1 MKRLLVQLKL
11 INRGSRSVLLWAHAG
26 LIAACTA
33 VFFLFVLGLAA
44 IEAVD
49 THLLG
54 SMPEQELR
62 VGLKKRDITIL
73 RMAEKGA
80 KTAIAAEDLI
90 AMAALQGVTH
100 TYPLHYADQSSDIS
114 VNFMGQGFSSE
125 MVIQAFEPDWVA
137 GDVAP
142 ELLDWAEGQPVP
154 MVINTQ
160 ILAIYNNAYAKSKG
174 MPQLSPKALE
184 MPVMR
189 IYYGKNPKK
198 AEDPARLILSAKVVG
213 LSPRVALG
221 VAIPRSVLESL
232 HKQLGRPMPKPLEV
246 ILLLEPDA
254 DSDRV
259 MALVREMGYT
269 IHEAHPLARIFR
281 QAKVA
286 SVLAGLV
293 LIVCVLLFKLSFL
306 NQTVKMLFLL
316 KRRDYAICR
325 AMGMSRG
332 RLRALLVFEL
342 LLLFGTDLIV
352 GLFMGFGLAF
362 WLSAAWISPL
372 LVSLLGFPLAVAFPA
387 QTLVLAA
394 LILAAALLFLA
405 PRIWSVTREATGTLL
420 GTT

>member
-1 MKRLLVQLKL
+1 MKRLLVQLVL
-11 INRGSRSVLLWAHAG
+11 INRGSRSVLIWAHAG

-33 VFFLFVLGLAA
+33 VFFLFVLGLATMEA
-44 IEAVD
+44 ID

-62 VGLKKRDITIL
+62 VGLKKRDVTIL
-73 RMAEKGA
+73 RLAEKGA
-80 KTAIAAEDLI
+80 KTAIAADDLM
-90 AMAALQGVTH
+90 AMAALEGVTH
-100 TYPLHYADQSSDIS
+100 TYPLYYADQASDIS

-125 MVIQAFEPDWVA
+125 MVIQAFEPEWVA
-137 GDVAP
+137 DDVAP
-142 ELLDWAEGQPVP
+142 ELLTWSEGMPVP

-174 MPQLSPKALE
+174 YPQLSPKALE
-184 MPVMR
+184 VPIIHV
-189 IYYGKNPKK
+189 YYGEKPKK
-198 AEDPARLILSAKVVG
+198 PEDPQRLYLNAKVVG

-232 HKQLGRPMPKPLEV
+232 HAQLGRAMPKPLEA

-259 MALVREMGYT
+259 MAQVTEMGYT

-286 SVLAGLV
+286 SILAALV
-293 LIVCVLLFKLSFL
+293 LIACVLLFKLSFL

-325 AMGMSRG
+325 AMGMSRR
-332 RLRALLVFEL
+332 RLRGLLVFEL
-342 LLLFGTDLIV
+342 LLLFGTDLVI
-352 GLFMGFGLAF
+352 GLLLGFGLAS
-362 WLSAAWISPL
+362 WLSSAWLSPL
-372 LVSLLGFPLAVAFPA
+372 LVNLLGFPLAVAFPLPA
-387 QTLVLAA
+387 LALAA
-394 LILAAALLFLA
+394 LILVAALLFLT
-405 PRIWSVTREATGTLL
+405 PRVWSVTREATGTLL